1 MALGGGRLFRSGRQ
15 FAASLGLV
23 PRQEGTSGKTKLMG
37 TPKDDDAYLRG
48 NLVHGARS
56 SIFWRMRRE
65 GPRALRLQA
74 QERSINVVAMAIA
87 DRLIV
92 SRRLYLADV
101 MFAGRSDGNLS
112 G

>member
-1 MALGGGRLFRSGRQ
+1 MLTSTALTVALGGGRLFRSGRQ

-37 TPKDDDAYLRG
+37 ISKHDDAYLRG

-56 SIFWRMRRE
+56 SIFWPMHRD

-74 QERSINVVAMAIA
+74 QA
-87 DRLIV
+87 
-92 SRRLYLADV
+92 
-101 MFAGRSDGNLS
+101 
-112 G
+112 